1 VTTTVRRGLGPLG
14 RALLQLALVVS
25 WVYPLGSAASAPSAT
40 TASAALGATLC
51 HQVLPEL
58 WPSGR
63 QAIKEVL
70 TVMQAVRSGC
80 LDQPRFLAVLG
91 ALLLEEGKGAQAAV
105 WLERSLML
113 DPSNLGAQADLAM
126 AMASSG
132 DLSLLQALLKEWR
145 DRSDVP
151 PALRSRLEALLEG
164 GYKKPFPA
172 IRFGLPAPSAS
183 WATQGEISLMA
194 GRETN
199 LDRAPSLTELT
210 LTIPDGP
217 IVLPVDGRP
226 RRGGARVGAL
236 SYQVAYVPNESLAV
250 RAGFGALA
258 RQSPENT
265 ETDWRQN
272 HAQVSAHL
280 QSAPWRATAELGFAW
295 VNGRLGEPYRQKRK
309 AWGIERV
316 IDACQVR
323 FAAEGERRLQEQS
336 RQLNANYKGR
346 SLSFQCQ
353 SDLSKRVISLSVRK
367 GVDEPSSTERP
378 GGRQEASGRQLQ
390 IASPAWAG
398 SRMQATWRV
407 HKATD
412 SEGYSDLLDNGA
424 IRRTR
429 LTQWVLEATLPLPGP
444 GLQLVIEHQATK
456 QTSNLPLFGFDARS
470 TYLGLLYRW

>member
-1 VTTTVRRGLGPLG
+1 MTKTVRWGVAPLG
-14 RALLQLALVVS
+14 SALLQLALLFAGAL
-25 WVYPLGSAASAPSAT
+25 PAGAAAPVPSVA

-51 HQVLPEL
+51 HQVLPDP
-58 WPSGR
+58 WPSGQ
-63 QAIKEVL
+63 QALKQVL

-91 ALLLEEGKGAQAAV
+91 ALLLEEGKAPQATV

-113 DPSNLGAQADLAM
+113 DPANLGAQADLAM
-126 AMASSG
+126 AMAASG
-132 DLSLLQALLKEWR
+132 DLSLLQGLLQEWR
-145 DRSDVP
+145 NRSDVP
-151 PALRSRLEALLEG
+151 AALRRRLEALSEG

-172 IRFGLPAPSAS
+172 IRFGLPVAKAD
-183 WATQGEISLMA
+183 WATQGEVSLLA
-194 GRETN
+194 GHETN

-217 IVLPVDGRP
+217 IVLPVEGQP

-236 SYQVAYVPNESLAV
+236 SYLVAYVPNESLAV

-258 RQSPENT
+258 RKSPDNK

-309 AWGIERV
+309 AWGVERA

-346 SLSFQCQ
+346 SLSIQCQ
-353 SDLSKRVISLSVRK
+353 SDLSKRAISLSVRK
-367 GVDEPSSTERP
+367 GVDTPTSGERP
-378 GGRQEASGRQLQ
+378 GGRQEARGQQLQ
-390 IASPAWAG
+390 LASPAWAG
-398 SRMQATWRV
+398 SRLQATWRV

-412 SEGYSDLLDNGA
+412 SEGYSELLDNGA

-444 GLQLVIEHQATK
+444 GLQLVIDHQVTK